1 LRVERLAL
9 RRACESND
17 WHCDELASRTN
28 EPSINTP
35 ERNPH
40 VSEQNPSEA
49 FPPQPPQQ
57 AFGAAAQPPPQQ
69 SFGQAPPGQGSFGAA
84 PPPAQP
90 GQPGQP
96 GQPVPGVPDEPAP
109 VKKKSG
115 LVRVVVTLVVIGAIA
130 AGGWWFTRDNAV
142 NAQVGD
148 CLAGTTPEELNAD
161 KLKKVDCTQ
170 SDAGFKVVERVENK
184 TEAEAN
190 SACTESTEDRWVFWS
205 GESGKSGTVLC
216 LARNTP

>member
-1 LRVERLAL
+1 
-9 RRACESND
+9 
-17 WHCDELASRTN
+17 
-28 EPSINTP
+28 
-35 ERNPH
+35 

-57 AFGAAAQPPPQQ
+57 SFGAAQPPPQQ

-84 PPPAQP
+84 PPAQP

-96 GQPVPGVPDEPAP
+96 MPAAEPAP
-109 VKKKSG
+109 KKKSG
-115 LVRVVVTLVVIGAIA
+115 LVRLAVSLVVLA
-130 AGGWWFTRDNAV
+130 ALGVGGWWFTRNDAV

-161 KLKKVDCTQ
+161 ALKKVDCSA

>member
-1 LRVERLAL
+1 
-9 RRACESND
+9 
-17 WHCDELASRTN
+17 
-28 EPSINTP
+28 
-35 ERNPH
+35 

-57 AFGAAAQPPPQQ
+57 AFGAAQPPQQ
-69 SFGQAPPGQGSFGAA
+69 SFGQAPAGQASFGAA
-84 PPPAQP
+84 PPAQP

-96 GQPVPGVPDEPAP
+96 MPGVPAEPAP

-115 LVRVVVTLVVIGAIA
+115 LVRVVVVLVVLGALA
-130 AGGWWFTRDNAV
+130 AGGWWFTRNDAI

-161 KLKKVDCTQ
+161 ALKKVDCGQ
-170 SDAGFKVVERVENK
+170 SDAGFKVVERIENK

-190 SACTESTEDRWVFWS
+190 SSCTESTEDRWVFWS
-205 GESGKSGTVLC
+205 GEPGKSGTVLC